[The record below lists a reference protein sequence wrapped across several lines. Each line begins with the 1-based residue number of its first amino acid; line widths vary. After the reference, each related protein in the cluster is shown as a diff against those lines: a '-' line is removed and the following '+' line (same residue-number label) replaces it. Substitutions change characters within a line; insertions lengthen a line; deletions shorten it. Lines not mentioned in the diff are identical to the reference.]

1 MTTPHTQ
8 HGLAAAIRD
17 AMRAAF
23 PRADDPALDD
33 YYKLMEYHLG
43 WRDESLAPAPADTG
57 KLIRPQ
63 LALLACRAL
72 GGDDAH
78 ALPLA
83 AAVQLLH
90 DFSLIHDDIEDH
102 SEQRRGRTTLWKLWG
117 LELGINAGDGMF
129 AIAHRSLHRLPDV
142 GVEPA
147 TALAVMRGFEEAVL
161 RICEGQHLDL
171 TGERRF
177 DIDEARYLRM
187 IRGKTAALIAASTG
201 LGARLATDDPAQVRA
216 MSDFGEA
223 LGLAFQMQDDLL
235 DIWGDP
241 ELTGKPAGDD
251 LLSGKPTVIVSLAQ
265 QRVDPSVRPVL
276 DRAGTP
282 ELTEDDVALLQVALA
297 DCGVVDAVEA
307 MIADHLHTALSA
319 LDDTVLHP
327 EGIAGL
333 TQMAHQ
339 IAWRTK

>member
-1 MTTPHTQ
+1 
-8 HGLAAAIRD
+8 
-17 AMRAAF
+17 MRAAF
-23 PRADDPALDD
+23 PQSDDPAIHD

-43 WRDESLAPAPADTG
+43 WRDESLAPVAAETG

-129 AIAHRSLHRLPDV
+129 AIAHRSLHRLVDV
-142 GVEPA
+142 GVKPA

-161 RICEGQHLDL
+161 RICEGQHLDI

-177 DIDEARYLRM
+177 DIDEARYMRM

-241 ELTGKPAGDD
+241 ELTGKPFAAD
-251 LLSGKPTVIVSLAQ
+251 LLQRKMSLPMVHAYTTVASERATIQRIYMQQQMDPHDVRTLLDILAAAGSRAHVAALATEQ
-265 QRVDPSVRPVL
+265 Q
-276 DRAGTP
+276 DRA
-282 ELTEDDVALLQVALA
+282 LTALASVAPAAPTALAPLRALA
-297 DCGVVDAVEA
+297 DS
-307 MIADHLHTALSA
+307 LLNR
-319 LDDTVLHP
+319 
-327 EGIAGL
+327 
-333 TQMAHQ
+333 
-339 IAWRTK
+339 AW

>member
-1 MTTPHTQ
+1 
-8 HGLAAAIRD
+8 
-17 AMRAAF
+17 MRAAF
-23 PRADDPALDD
+23 PQADDPALED

-43 WRDESLAPAPADTG
+43 WRDESLAPALADTG

-72 GGDDAH
+72 GGSDAH

-102 SEQRRGRTTLWKLWG
+102 SEQRRGRRTLWKLWG

-129 AIAHRSLHRLPDV
+129 AIAHRSLHRLIDV
-142 GVEPA
+142 GVAPA

-201 LGARLATDDPAQVRA
+201 LGARLATDDPAQVQV

-241 ELTGKPAGDD
+241 ELTGKPFAAD
-251 LLSGKPTVIVSLAQ
+251 LLQRKMSLPMVHAYTNAGAERATI
-265 QRVDPSVRPVL
+265 QRIYTQEQVEPHDVRTLLDILDAAGSRAHVAALAAAEHDRDLAALASVTPADPRALDPLHALAESLL
-276 DRAGTP
+276 DRA
-282 ELTEDDVALLQVALA
+282 
-297 DCGVVDAVEA
+297 
-307 MIADHLHTALSA
+307 
-319 LDDTVLHP
+319 
-327 EGIAGL
+327 
-333 TQMAHQ
+333 
-339 IAWRTK
+339 W